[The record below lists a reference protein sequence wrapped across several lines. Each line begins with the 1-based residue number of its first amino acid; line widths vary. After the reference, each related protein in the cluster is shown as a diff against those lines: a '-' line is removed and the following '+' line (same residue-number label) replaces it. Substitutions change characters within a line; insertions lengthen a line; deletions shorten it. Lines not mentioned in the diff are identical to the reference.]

1 MFDAV
6 PIHVWLIESGLQ
18 NRPVLALFEEL
29 CRRLAATPLR
39 IERAH
44 LSVAL
49 LHPSWRGFSHTWTRK
64 TGTVETQ
71 FFTRGL
77 DDTQGWKESPFK
89 HVLENRL
96 PTLRRRLT
104 GNQAQ
109 LDFPVLTEFRD
120 QGMTDWLCCLH
131 SFNPEADLPWTQ
143 MMGMITSWAT
153 DAPAGFADEDIA
165 LLEELMGTTALVV
178 KADTQQQ
185 IARNLLATYVG
196 GNSVERVLAGEI
208 TRGGVQRI
216 EAAILFA
223 DLRGFTA
230 FSDTTPI
237 EDTLTLLNAAFDAMG
252 DPVTREGGH
261 ILKFLGDGLMAIFP
275 SEADAG
281 DACLR
286 ALAAAQAGQAAMAL
300 LNEARAAEGLPV
312 LGLDLALHH
321 GEVLYGNVGTS
332 DRLDFTVVGP
342 AVNEA
347 SRIETLCK
355 RLERPVLLSE
365 SFAAA
370 LGDHPGLC
378 ELGTHELAGLARPRR
393 IFGIGN

>member
-6 PIHVWLIESGLQ
+6 PIHEWMIMGGLE
-18 NRPVLALFEEL
+18 NRPVPELFEGL
-29 CRRLAATPLR
+29 CRRLADTPLQL
-39 IERAH
+39 ERAH

-49 LHPSWRGFSHTWTRK
+49 LHPSLRGFSHTWHRK
-64 TGTVETQ
+64 DGALEGLV
-71 FFTRGL
+71 FTRGM
-77 DDTQGWKESPFK
+77 DETQGWKESPFK
-89 HVLENRL
+89 HMLEQRQ
-96 PTLRRRLT
+96 TRLRRRLT
-104 GNQAQ
+104 GNRAQ
-109 LDFPVLTEFRD
+109 LDFPVLTEFREE
-120 QGMTDWLCCLH
+120 GLTDWVAFLH
-131 SFNPEADLPWTQ
+131 SFSPESDLHWSRLT
-143 MMGMITSWAT
+143 GMVSSWAT
-153 DAPAGFADEDIA
+153 ARPGGFDDDDVAI
-165 LLEELMGTTALVV
+165 LQELIGTCALVV
-178 KADTQQQ
+178 KADTTQQ
-185 IARNLLATYVG
+185 IARNLLNTYVG

-230 FSDTTPI
+230 FSEVTPI
-237 EDTLTLLNAAFDAMG
+237 EDTLTMLNAAFDAMG
-252 DPVTREGGH
+252 APVTREGGH

-275 SEADAG
+275 AQGDAAG
-281 DACLR
+281 ACLR
-286 ALAAAQAGQAAMAL
+286 ALAAAEAGQEAMGL

-321 GEVLYGNVGTS
+321 GEVLYGNVGTT
-332 DRLDFTVVGP
+332 DRLDFTIVGP

-370 LGDHPGLC
+370 LGEHPRLTP
-378 ELGTHELAGLARPRR
+378 LGSHALAGIASPRR
-393 IFGIGN
+393 IFGIE

>member
-1 MFDAV
+1 MFNAV
-6 PIHVWLIESGLQ
+6 PIHEWLIMSGLE
-18 NRPVLALFEEL
+18 NRPVPAMFEEL
-29 CRRLAATPLR
+29 CRRLADTPLR
-39 IERAH
+39 IERGH

-49 LHPSWRGFSHTWTRK
+49 LHPSLRGFSLTWTGK
-64 TGTVETQ
+64 TGAVETVT
-71 FFTRGL
+71 FTRGM

-96 PTLRRRLT
+96 PNLRRRLT

-120 QGMTDWLCCLH
+120 QGLTDWLCCLH
-131 SFNPEADLPWTQ
+131 SFNPETGLPWTQ
-143 MMGMITSWAT
+143 MTGMVTSWAT
-153 DAPAGFADEDIA
+153 AAPGGFSDEDVL

-237 EDTLTLLNAAFDAMG
+237 EGTLTMLNSAFDAMG
-252 DPVTREGGH
+252 APVTREGGH

-275 SEADAG
+275 SENG
-281 DACLR
+281 STEACRR
-286 ALAAAQAGQAAMAL
+286 ALAAAEAGQEAMAL
-300 LNEARAAEGLPV
+300 LNDARATAGLPV

-321 GEVLYGNVGTS
+321 GEVLYGNVGTAE
-332 DRLDFTVVGP
+332 RLDFTVVGP

-365 SFAAA
+365 SFATA

-378 ELGTHELAGLARPRR
+378 ELGMHELAGLARPRR
-393 IFGIGN
+393 IFGIA